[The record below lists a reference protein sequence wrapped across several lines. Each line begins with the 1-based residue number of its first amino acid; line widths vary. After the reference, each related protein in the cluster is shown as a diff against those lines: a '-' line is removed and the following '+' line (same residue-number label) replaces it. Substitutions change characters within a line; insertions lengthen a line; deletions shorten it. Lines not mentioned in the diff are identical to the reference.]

1 MERRAVDR
9 TNVVCGVFFVAAGLF
24 FAIQSLDLEIGTAF
38 RMGPGY
44 FPLILSSL
52 LVLLGVV
59 IIASAFRRAGEP
71 LGAIAWR
78 GIVLILIA
86 PIVFGLTVRGL
97 GFVGA
102 IFLTTMV
109 ASFASARMTVVS
121 TLVLSVLVTVF
132 AVVVFSYGLGLPFA
146 RFGPWLRF

>member
-9 TNVVCGVFFVAAGLF
+9 TNVVCGVFFVVAGLF

-44 FPLILSSL
+44 FPLILSGL

-59 IIASAFRRAGEP
+59 IIVSAFRSAGEP
-71 LGAIAWR
+71 LGDIAWR

-97 GFVGA
+97 GFVAA

-109 ASFASARMTVVS
+109 ASFASARMTVVPAV
-121 TLVLSVLVTVF
+121 VLSVLVTLF